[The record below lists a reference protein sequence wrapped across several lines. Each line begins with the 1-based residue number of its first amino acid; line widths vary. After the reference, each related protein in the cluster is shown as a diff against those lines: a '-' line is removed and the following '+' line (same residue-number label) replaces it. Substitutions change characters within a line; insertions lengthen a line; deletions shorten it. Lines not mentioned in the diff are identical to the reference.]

1 MPVSGNEIATLDFNN
16 LIGGPL
22 NAIVQ
27 AQAKS
32 AITTANFI
40 REVGFDENGQARNVD
55 FKYNKRNEDGA
66 DKEFRLTVPFLTM
79 LPIPYMTIERASL
92 EFNARI
98 NSVNT
103 QTVESTVG
111 IETEATASADF
122 WFVSA
127 AMSTNYSYQQKT
139 VTTERAERTYEM
151 RVMVE
156 AGSAEVPSGTD
167 RLLTML
173 ENSIRENKGSRVY
186 KVRIIGDGTVNS
198 AAAYGVSEAVGL
210 QGGSNVTFVQGGVL
224 HTATY
229 SVVGTDDATTY
240 TISSVTPETESVLA
254 DGTALELK
262 MAEAGGTPD
271 SGGGSTP

>member
-40 REVGFDENGQARNVD
+40 REVGFDENGRARNVD

-79 LPIPYMTIERASL
+79 LPIPYMVIERASL

-127 AMSTNYSYQQKT
+127 SMSTNYSYQQKT
-139 VTTERAERTYEM
+139 VTSERAERTFEM
-151 RVMVE
+151 SVMVE
-156 AGSAEVPSGTD
+156 AGAAEIPSGTD
-167 RLLTML
+167 RLLTLL
-173 ENSIRENKGSRVY
+173 ENTIKENKGLPVY
-186 KVRIIGDGTVNS
+186 KVRVRSGS
-198 AAAYGVSEAVGL
+198 AGAYVTDEATGL
-210 QGGSNVTFVQGGVL
+210 EVTPPTAVTFVYGGTIR
-224 HTATY
+224 TATY
-229 SVVGTDDATTY
+229 GEVTGSGGGQAFG
-240 TISSVTPETESVLA
+240 ISSVDPVIEPAMPV
-254 DGTALELK
+254 GTALELK
-262 MAEAGGTPD
+262 RQEAGGTPAPV
-271 SGGGSTP
+271 TP